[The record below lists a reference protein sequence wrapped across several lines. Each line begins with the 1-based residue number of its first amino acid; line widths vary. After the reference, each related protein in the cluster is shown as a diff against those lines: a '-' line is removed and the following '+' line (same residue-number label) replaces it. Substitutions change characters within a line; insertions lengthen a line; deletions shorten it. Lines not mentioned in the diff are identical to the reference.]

1 MTTKRT
7 AMFYCQHVLGLG
19 HFIRSTEIVRG
30 LTGFDV
36 CFLNG
41 GEIVSG
47 LELPASIEVINL
59 PPIKADA
66 EFREIYPAA
75 GPLGLEAIREI
86 RKARIIAEYERTRPD
101 LLVIELF
108 PFGRRKFA
116 FELLPLLERLQAD
129 GRTKVV
135 CSLRDILVSK
145 RDQARF
151 DEQAI
156 RLVNQFFDLVLVHSD
171 PQFQRLE
178 ETFSGIEQLRC
189 PVEYTGFVAQPPA
202 TDIDDDS
209 ALPDGVKKIIVSI
222 GGGRVGCELID
233 CAIEAS
239 DIISESVPHRML
251 IFTGPY
257 LPDEQYARLQE
268 KTAGRAN
275 IRLER
280 FTTQFISQLRRAD
293 LSVSMAGYNTCMNLL
308 TAGTP
313 AIVCPFTGNNNEEQ
327 TIRAAK
333 LQQLGVLKVI
343 HQPELSAVRLAEMM
357 TASLSAART
366 RCAPAL
372 DLRGVERTAAIL
384 TRLVAAEAMEVKA

>member
-1 MTTKRT
+1 MTAKRT

-30 LTGFDV
+30 LKGFEV

-47 LELPASIEVINL
+47 VELPAQIEVINL

-66 EFREIYPAA
+66 EFRGIYPAA
-75 GPLGLEAIREI
+75 GPLGLEVIKEI
-86 RKARIIAEYERTRPD
+86 RKARILAEYERVRPD
-101 LLVIELF
+101 VLVLELF

-116 FELLPLLERLQAD
+116 FELLPLLERIQAD

-151 DEQAI
+151 NEQAC
-156 RLVNQFFDLVLVHSD
+156 RLVNEFFDLVLVHSD

-178 ETFSGIEQLRC
+178 ETFPEVQQLRC
-189 PVEYTGFVAQPPA
+189 PVEYTGFVAQPPVA
-202 TDIDDDS
+202 DIDEGPT
-209 ALPDGVKKIIVSI
+209 APDGVKSIIVSI
-222 GGGRVGCELID
+222 GGGRVGAELIA

-239 DIISESVPHRML
+239 AVIGDSVPHRML

-257 LPDEQYARLQE
+257 LPDEESARLQE
-268 KTAGRAN
+268 KAAGRAN
-275 IRLER
+275 VRLER
-280 FTTQFISQLRRAD
+280 FTTQFLSQLRRAD
-293 LSVSMAGYNTCMNLL
+293 LSISMAGYNTCMNLL

-333 LQQLGVLKVI
+333 LQQLGILKVI
-343 HQPELSAVRLAEMM
+343 HQPELSAVRLAEMI
-357 TASLSAART
+357 TASLNAAKT

-372 DLRGVERTAAIL
+372 DLRGIERTATIL
-384 TRLVAAEAMEVKA
+384 TQLVAAEAMEVKA